1 MVNTSP
7 SYYSLNPE
15 VSSIIRKWSMNF
27 AEGSALKY
35 LIRYKF
41 KNHEEDLLKC
51 MWYITDI
58 LENTYGVKDCNDFKE
73 KIQRI
78 EKHLKRSNG
87 IKKKE
92 KTVHS

>member
-27 AEGSALKY
+27 AEGSALKC
-35 LIRYKF
+35 LVRYKF

>member
-15 VSSIIRKWSMNF
+15 VSSIIRKWNMNF

-35 LIRYKF
+35 LVRYKF

-58 LENTYGVKDCNDFKE
+58 LENTYGIKTCNNIKKE
-73 KIQRI
+73 IQRV
-78 EKHLKRSNG
+78 EKLIKRPNAS
-87 IKKKE
+87 KKRE
-92 KTVHS
+92 KTIHS

>member
-15 VSSIIRKWSMNF
+15 VSSIIRKWNMNF

-35 LIRYKF
+35 LVRYKF

-58 LENTYGVKDCNDFKE
+58 LENTYGIKTCNNIKKE
-73 KIQRI
+73 IQRV
-78 EKHLKRSNG
+78 EKLIKRPNAS
-87 IKKKE
+87 KKRK
-92 KTVHS
+92 KTIHS

>member
-35 LIRYKF
+35 LVRYKF

-58 LENTYGVKDCNDFKE
+58 LENVYGIKDCHDFK
-73 KIQRI
+73 KQIQRI
-78 EKHLKRSNG
+78 EKKLKRSDG